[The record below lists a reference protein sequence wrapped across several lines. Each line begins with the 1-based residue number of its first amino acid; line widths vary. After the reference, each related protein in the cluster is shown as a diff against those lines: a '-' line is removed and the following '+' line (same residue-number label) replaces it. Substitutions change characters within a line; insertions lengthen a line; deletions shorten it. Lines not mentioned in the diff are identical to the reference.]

1 MRSVSQHPIEHRFK
15 LKPVSGCWKIQEII
29 GVNIIEAAEIPV
41 TTMWPGLFEKRSSAI
56 RRIEE
61 TLKVRLTENQ
71 IRKIAY

>member
-15 LKPVSGCWKIQEII
+15 LKAVSGCWRIVEVV
-29 GVNIIEAAEIPV
+29 GVQGIDDTPL
-41 TTMWPGLFEKRSSAI
+41 TMTWPGLFEKRSGAI